1 MGCCWEINIHS
12 FIQVAI
18 FFQVFTLL
26 VICSTVVNFPVTM
39 TAHHFPFLHRRS
51 QSNMFHLQ
59 KCRSSLLAQVL
70 HSTSQHHLNWKEN
83 GFFDTFK
90 KFANV
95 FETDWLHLAL
105 VFFTLFK
112 EICKLFSL
120 FYTFKKCFETDWLHL
135 ALALFSHSPRSG
147 GVTSIAAEA
156 LTIAFSW

>member
-1 MGCCWEINIHS
+1 MRNHILQMCYYLHGYTCYTDNSTIAKPYKK
-12 FIQVAI
+12 VDI

-26 VICSTVVNFPVTM
+26 VICSKNSVTM

-51 QSNMFHLQ
+51 QSKMVHLQ

-95 FETDWLHLAL
+95 FETPCTYFFSTFKKFEKCYIH
-105 VFFTLFK
+105 FFTLLRNMKISMF
-112 EICKLFSL
+112 FWN
-120 FYTFKKCFETDWLHL
+120 F
-135 ALALFSHSPRSG
+135 
-147 GVTSIAAEA
+147 
-156 LTIAFSW
+156 